1 MGEEERD
8 DIYVRVCMAPSS
20 VSATVGSKCDLDR
33 GKCLQ
38 LTNSSPMAEPVRG
51 MEPSAPR
58 NSLSCLLS
66 PLLVPDAV
74 STVGSGAVPG
84 HRDIR

>member
-1 MGEEERD
+1 MGEEEGD
-8 DIYVRVCMAPSS
+8 DINVRACMALSS
-20 VSATVGSKCDLDR
+20 VSAMVGSTYDLDR

-38 LTNSSPMAEPVRG
+38 LSDSSPMAEPVRG

-74 STVGSGAVPG
+74 SAVGSGAVPG